1 MTGCTPLM
9 LMKGNPCET
18 LLAASY
24 LPEQTSSIP
33 VKRLAED
40 YVRYYYQLAKDARQ
54 RELSIH
60 NKDILQLQEG
70 FENQKRNKKSFATGT
85 QVLVFVPW
93 VPARLNQGL
102 ADRWHGPFIVMQSTG
117 DSYFLQSTRTNHA
130 RNQWIK
136 VSRSRVRKLIGVSI
150 L

>member
-1 MTGCTPLM
+1 M

-33 VKRLAED
+33 LKNLALD
-40 YVRYYYQLAKDARQ
+40 YVRFYYQLAKDAR
-54 RELSIH
+54 RRDLSIH
-60 NKDILQLQEG
+60 NEHIRKLQEG
-70 FENQKRNKKSFATGT
+70 FENQKKKESFAIGT
-85 QVLVFVPW
+85 RVLIFVPW
-93 VPARLNQGL
+93 VPAKLNQGL

-117 DSYFLQSTRTNHA
+117 DSYFLQSTRTNHE

-136 VSRSRVRKLIGVSI
+136 VSKRRPELW
-150 L
+150 